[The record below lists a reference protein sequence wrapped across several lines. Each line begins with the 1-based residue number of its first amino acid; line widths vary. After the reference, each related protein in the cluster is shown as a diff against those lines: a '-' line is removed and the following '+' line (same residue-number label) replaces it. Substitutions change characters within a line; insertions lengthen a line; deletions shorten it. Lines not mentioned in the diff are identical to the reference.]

1 MKSSKI
7 NTFMGTIRNY
17 KWDLDGVLMDKEAF
31 VISQFPS
38 AKIGDDG
45 AVVGGWVYSKDIFA
59 QHSHFRREWMS
70 LAQIARKSLLVNISD
85 AIAMNAKPH
94 YALIGVTIPSGFTK
108 GELKTLSRSFVDEC
122 DRWGIELI
130 GGDTTS
136 GPNLVISITIIAKTQ
151 KPLWRKGLRV
161 GDYIAHTGS
170 IGNSLKGLKT
180 LLRGGELGKN
190 SRFISPTLRADFIYK
205 AAPFMSA
212 GMDISDGI
220 GKDLSRL
227 CQINNLGVSFTCK
240 LPKAQLC
247 SGEEYEMLFGFH
259 PRHLP
264 KLRSISKKT
273 HTPFR
278 IIAQAKKGKFRSPCK
293 EHHFKD

>member
-1 MKSSKI
+1 
-7 NTFMGTIRNY
+7 
-17 KWDLDGVLMDKEAF
+17 MDKEAF
-31 VISQFPS
+31 VIAQFSS

-45 AVVGGWVYSKDIFA
+45 AVIGEWVYSKDIFA
-59 QHSHFRREWMS
+59 EHSHFRREWMS

-85 AIAMNAKPH
+85 AIAMNAKPR
-94 YALIGVTIPSGFTK
+94 YALIGVTIPSNFTK
-108 GELKTLSRSFVDEC
+108 NELKSLSSSFLKEC
-122 DRWGIELI
+122 NNWGVELI

-136 GPNLVISITIIAKTQ
+136 GKNLVISITIISQTQ
-151 KPLWRKGLRV
+151 NPLWRKGMKD
-161 GDYIAHTGS
+161 GDLIAHTGNV
-170 IGNSLKGLKT
+170 GESLKGLKT
-180 LLRGGELGKN
+180 LLRGGKIGKN
-190 SRFISPTLRADFIYK
+190 SRFISPILRADFVYE

-227 CQINNLGVSFTCK
+227 CKINNLGVSFTCK
-240 LPKAQLC
+240 LSKEQLC
-247 SGEEYEMLFGFH
+247 SGEEYEMLFSFH
-259 PRHLP
+259 PRYLA

-273 HTPFR
+273 RTPFC